1 MPHDDADLLMTPLE
15 VARLLKVSPRTLESW
30 RGKDRVAKRGPAYVL
45 VEGRVRYHRSSVEQ
59 YITDRTV
66 GAE

>member
-1 MPHDDADLLMTPLE
+1 MRGIFVPDDDCTPCPLTFERLVSTLTSMGFAAD
-15 VARLLKVSPRTLESW
+15 
-30 RGKDRVAKRGPAYVL
+30 VL